1 MQPGSARRLD
11 IGMSSYGNLRNE
23 AIAGRRF
30 AELPRPQTPDPRPD
44 QIRSETPHVV
54 AYEMGATGGFAGVG
68 GAVRLCAVTEF
79 DQQLAAELSALRE
92 AGLLRELR
100 RVESPAGT
108 RAVIGG
114 RELLNFSSNDYLGLA
129 NHPALKE
136 AAIQAVEKWGA
147 GTGASRLVCGSL
159 GVHHELEEALADFKG
174 TEAALTFATGYAAA
188 QGTIAGLLGSGDV
201 LIVDKLVHACVVDAA
216 KLCGAKLRVFRHNDL
231 NDLETK
237 LKWATKEM
245 RNAERGIRNLRSRVL
260 VVTESVFSM
269 DGDLA
274 PLRNLVELKERYGA
288 WLMVDEAHGT
298 GLFGERRSGLVE
310 EFGLTGRVE
319 IQMATLGKA
328 VGAAGGAICGSRQLI
343 DLLVNRARSF
353 VFSTAP
359 VPAAAAAARAGLAI
373 IRSQEGETRRQR
385 LWLLVEELKRVLI
398 GAGLPPSAVRAPI
411 VPVIVGEEARAMA
424 MSGAL
429 REAGVFVPA
438 IRFPTVARGEAR
450 LRFTVSA
457 EHTGEDLA
465 GLGEALGGT
474 ADGQPAVASK

>member
-1 MQPGSARRLD
+1 MTNFES
-11 IGMSSYGNLRNE
+11 
-23 AIAGRRF
+23 
-30 AELPRPQTPDPRPD
+30 
-44 QIRSETPHVV
+44 
-54 AYEMGATGGFAGVG
+54 
-68 GAVRLCAVTEF
+68 
-79 DQQLAAELSALRE
+79 QLAAELAELR
-92 AGLLRELR
+92 AANLLRELR
-100 RVESPAGT
+100 RVESPVGT
-108 RAVIGG
+108 RATIAG
-114 RELLNFSSNDYLGLA
+114 RELLNFSANDYLGLA
-129 NHPALKE
+129 NHSALKE
-136 AAIQAVEKWGA
+136 AATKAVAAYGA
-147 GTGASRLVCGSL
+147 GSGASRLMCGSL
-159 GVHHELEEALADFKG
+159 AVHHELEEALAAFKG
-174 TEAALTFATGYAAA
+174 TEAALTFSTGYAAA
-188 QGTIAGLLGSGDV
+188 QGVITAILGKGDV
-201 LIVDKLVHACVVDAA
+201 LIVDKLVHACIVDAA

-231 NDLETK
+231 TDLEAK
-237 LKWATKEM
+237 LKWASKQAA
-245 RNAERGIRNLRSRVL
+245 NAERGARNLSPRVL

-288 WLMVDEAHGT
+288 WLMVDEAHAT

-328 VGAAGGAICGSRQLI
+328 IGAAGGAICGSRKLI

-359 VPAAAAAARAGLAI
+359 VPATAAAARAGVEL

-398 GAGLPPSAVRAPI
+398 SAGFPPSAVRAPI
-411 VPVIVGEEARAMA
+411 VPVVVGAEARAVKLSA
-424 MSGAL
+424 AL

-457 EHTGEDLA
+457 EHTAEDLA
-465 GLGEALGGT
+465 ALAEAL
-474 ADGQPAVASK
+474 ASIGSRPS